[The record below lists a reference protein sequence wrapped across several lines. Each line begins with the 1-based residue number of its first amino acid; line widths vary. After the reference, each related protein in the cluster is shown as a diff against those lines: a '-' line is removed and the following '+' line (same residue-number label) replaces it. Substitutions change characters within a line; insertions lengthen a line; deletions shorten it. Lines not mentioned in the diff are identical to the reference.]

1 MQCALLPSTSLRM
14 SNTRLSPEK
23 WITAGFDALIA
34 DGPIA
39 LAAEPMARRLKTT
52 KGSFYWHFKDVPAYH
67 AALVRHWHA
76 AALADVMS
84 RLEIKDA
91 AEKRLRA
98 FGRHIL
104 NTKSEAALRVWA
116 QTDTIVAASMAEVDA
131 ERLTY
136 LQHLLNHFGLRNPAF
151 AQAILATLIGL
162 PEIKAPSDPAAAFDA
177 MVDTILA
184 LS

>member
-1 MQCALLPSTSLRM
+1 MGM

-23 WITAGFDALIA
+23 WIIAGFDALIA
-34 DGPIA
+34 DGPAA

-67 AALVRHWHA
+67 AAIVRHWHA
-76 AALADVMS
+76 NALADVMV
-84 RLEIKDA
+84 RLESGGTPEA
-91 AEKRLRA
+91 RLRA

-104 NTKSEAALRVWA
+104 DTRSEAALRVWA
-116 QTDTIVAASMAEVDA
+116 QTDATVAASMAEVDA

-136 LQHLLNHFGLRNPAF
+136 LQHLLNQFGLRNPAF
-151 AQAILATLIGL
+151 AAAILATLIGL
-162 PEIKAPSDPAAAFDA
+162 PEIKAPSDPITAFDA

-184 LS
+184 LA